1 MRRVHARYEAE
12 PATVTIPGVD
22 LGDDFRSAIRID
34 TPALLVAGSLDGHAT
49 PY

>member
-1 MRRVHARYEAE
+1 MRLVHARYEAE
-12 PATVTIPGVD
+12 PATGTIPGVD

-34 TPALLVAGSLDGHAT
+34 APGLLVAGSLDGDA